1 MVAVAGA
8 LLLEDVTIIKWQM
21 DTRQWWGFMRYMKK
35 CMSETPVFQTHVN
48 SNIQSNLEALL
59 VIIYHLRTWTFL

>member
-35 CMSETPVFQTHVN
+35 CMSETSVFQTHVN

-59 VIIYHLRTWTFL
+59 VIIYHLRT